1 MAKARSEA
9 PQIETERLILRRK
22 KDEDIPFM
30 VKMFN
35 DDEVREFLGGYP
47 PRDERACTG
56 MVRHRKETEWAVVL
70 KETGEYLGEV
80 HIPKIVDSYLGE
92 IGYLF
97 LREHWGKGFA
107 YEAVTAMIEYAQ
119 NTLNLKRL
127 YATIDDK
134 GVKSKKLIEKLGF
147 ILVAILPESD
157 FGGRVADVAY
167 YARAL

>member
-1 MAKARSEA
+1 MSKARKEA
-9 PQIETERLILRRK
+9 PQLETERLILRRK

-47 PRDERACTG
+47 PKDERSCTG
-56 MVRHRKETEWAVVL
+56 MVRHRKETEWAVTL

-80 HIPKIVDSYLGE
+80 HIPNIVDNYLGE

-107 YEAVTAMIEYAQ
+107 YEAVTAMIEYAK

-127 YATIDDK
+127 YATIDNK
-134 GVKSKKLIEKLGF
+134 GDKSKKLIEKLGF
-147 ILVAILPESD
+147 SLVAVLPESD
-157 FGGRVADVAY
+157 FGGRVSDVAY
-167 YARAL
+167 YSRVL